1 MSTDDVHAPGL
12 LTRVEFFVRDPDASI
27 AFYEK
32 LGFTVR
38 RSGYGYTQL
47 DRGGSRLGLQD
58 DAYARDHPHYFSE
71 HLDRFPRGVGVETS
85 VDVVDEDELRALH
98 AVAREMGC
106 VVREIVER
114 PWGATDFRVA
124 DPDGYFVRFT
134 TPLAAAHE

>member
-47 DRGGSRLGLQD
+47 DRGGSRTPTAISCASRPHWLRHTSRAAQLGED
-58 DAYARDHPHYFSE
+58 DPSRHRCHPDDHQRRGRLAKEHHSPHE
-71 HLDRFPRGVGVETS
+71 
-85 VDVVDEDELRALH
+85 A
-98 AVAREMGC
+98 
-106 VVREIVER
+106 
-114 PWGATDFRVA
+114 
-124 DPDGYFVRFT
+124 
-134 TPLAAAHE
+134 